1 MSEIQTIE
9 LAARAA
15 EEPKGQPTTGRF
27 LFSSWHLVLIPI
39 AVVMVI
45 PLVWMLVTS
54 LQTLDETRHYPPTI
68 VPTSLEFRNYTD
80 VLQQAPFAR
89 WFVNTLLVTIA
100 CVDHRC
106 MKSPRVKTVARVSG
120 SEAIV
125 LAVGLMRGTGA
136 GAERKGRARAHSLLE
151 RACQR

>member
-15 EEPKGQPTTGRF
+15 EEPTGQPTTGRF

-68 VPTSLEFRNYTD
+68 VADVAPSSGTTPTCSSRLRSPGGSST
-80 VLQQAPFAR
+80 
-89 WFVNTLLVTIA
+89 
-100 CVDHRC
+100 RC
-106 MKSPRVKTVARVSG
+106 S
-120 SEAIV
+120 
-125 LAVGLMRGTGA
+125 
-136 GAERKGRARAHSLLE
+136 
-151 RACQR
+151 